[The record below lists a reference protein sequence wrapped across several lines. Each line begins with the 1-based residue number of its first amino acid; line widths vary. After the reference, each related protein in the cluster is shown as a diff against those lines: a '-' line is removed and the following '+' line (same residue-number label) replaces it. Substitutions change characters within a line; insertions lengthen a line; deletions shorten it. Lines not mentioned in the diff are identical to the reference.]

1 MNRKLIC
8 AVLPVGLGLLL
19 AGCSA
24 PTAGGTDQAQPSQ
37 KDNARLADNSSGN
50 DWAGYGRTY
59 GEQHFSPLNQISAQT
74 VDRLGLAWFMDL
86 PAGNTATIPVEVD
99 GVLYLSYGLGVVR
112 AVDVRTGKQLWEH
125 DTKAGERA
133 GQRLRQGWG
142 IRGVGYWNGKV
153 YTGTPD
159 GRLVALDAKTG
170 TQVWSVQTF
179 DDDGRFIT
187 GAPRLFDG
195 KVIIGHGGADSA
207 SIRAYV
213 TTYDAETG
221 KQLWRFFIVPGDPAK
236 GFEDKT
242 QEMAAKTW
250 SGEWWK
256 YGGGG
261 TAWNSFT
268 YDAETDTILIGT
280 GNGAPWNQKIRSAG
294 KGDNLFLCSI
304 VALDAKTGAYKW
316 HYQVNPGET
325 WDYNAAMDIQLADLK
340 IAGQMRKVAITAPK
354 NGFLYVID
362 RTNGKLISASPFAK
376 VTWATRIDIETGR
389 PVEVAAAR
397 MPDGK
402 PFELWPSGRGAH
414 SWMPMAFSPQSGLAY
429 IPKLEAG
436 VIYSTGGIDPKKWVR
451 APGHSS
457 DPGFNV
463 LFDLDNPLQNTSA
476 LLAWDPVTQ
485 KKAWE
490 VKTLGGFNG
499 GVLATGGNLVFQGQ
513 VNGRF
518 SAYSADHGKELWH
531 FDAQNA
537 VLSAPISYSVDGRQ
551 YVSVVVGMNTSAGAI
566 ANALGGATFDYWTQK
581 RRILTFALD
590 AKASLPAAPP
600 PFRIKP
606 IADPGYKPDAS
617 LAAKGAMVVGRRC
630 IQCHGLGLVA
640 AGIAPDLRASAVP
653 QDAEAFRSVVQQG
666 ALVANG
672 MPRFDDLSEDEL
684 NAARQ
689 FIRSQAADLR
699 AGRGPG
705 KLRL

>member
-1 MNRKLIC
+1 MNRELIC

-19 AGCSA
+19 AGCS
-24 PTAGGTDQAQPSQ
+24 PSTASGTDQAQPSQ

-170 TQVWSVQTF
+170 TQVWSVQTC

-213 TTYDAETG
+213 TTFDAETG
-221 KQLWRFFIVPGDPAK
+221 RQLWRFFIVPGDPAK

-354 NGFLYVID
+354 NGFFYVID

-376 VTWATRIDIETGR
+376 VTWATRIDIKTGAPSKLPLR
-389 PVEVAAAR
+389 ACPMESHSNSGPAAAV
-397 MPDGK
+397 P
-402 PFELWPSGRGAH
+402 
-414 SWMPMAFSPQSGLAY
+414 
-429 IPKLEAG
+429 IAG
-436 VIYSTGGIDPKKWVR
+436 CPW
-451 APGHSS
+451 H
-457 DPGFNV
+457 
-463 LFDLDNPLQNTSA
+463 SA
-476 LLAWDPVTQ
+476 LSL
-485 KKAWE
+485 
-490 VKTLGGFNG
+490 
-499 GVLATGGNLVFQGQ
+499 VL
-513 VNGRF
+513 
-518 SAYSADHGKELWH
+518 
-531 FDAQNA
+531 
-537 VLSAPISYSVDGRQ
+537 PIYRS
-551 YVSVVVGMNTSAGAI
+551 
-566 ANALGGATFDYWTQK
+566 L
-581 RRILTFALD
+581 RRA
-590 AKASLPAAPP
+590 
-600 PFRIKP
+600 
-606 IADPGYKPDAS
+606 
-617 LAAKGAMVVGRRC
+617 
-630 IQCHGLGLVA
+630 
-640 AGIAPDLRASAVP
+640 
-653 QDAEAFRSVVQQG
+653 
-666 ALVANG
+666 
-672 MPRFDDLSEDEL
+672 
-684 NAARQ
+684 
-689 FIRSQAADLR
+689 
-699 AGRGPG
+699 
-705 KLRL
+705 